1 MVKYKVRSFYEKDTG
16 TAGADVIIYDDAG
29 DVVDTLLITTESTY
43 NDLVEQLEG
52 IDEKYLDRTDVLNI
66 LQNTS
71 NEIVAINATTLN
83 GLSADF
89 YAKNNHNHDAVYAPL
104 PHVNVQSTEGV
115 MGHAKIINNVTR
127 DSFVNGEALAAYQ
140 GKLLN
145 DRINNVS
152 SAIVDSGWNTLNVD
166 TSNGFSHYSDGQKV
180 QYRKIGKIV
189 NMRGAVRNNWNG
201 RQVDTTGWYI
211 GTLPSGYRPSHSI
224 QAVNQ
229 GSGINRHLLEI
240 DSDGTVSVGARYGG
254 NSYVDMKKDNWL
266 TCNIT
271 FFID

>member
-1 MVKYKVRSFYEKDTG
+1 MVNFKVRSFYEKDTG
-16 TAGADVIIYDDAG
+16 TAGADVIIYDDVG

-115 MGHAKIINNVTR
+115 MGHVKIINNVTR

-145 DRINNVS
+145 DRISSVDAKLGTCNNTDIATYDTQCLKAYVNPYLRVVYATFNDIFNYTTS
-152 SAIVDSGWNTLNVD
+152 KKNTYIATGEIV
-166 TSNGFSHYSDGQKV
+166 K
-180 QYRKIGKIV
+180 
-189 NMRGAVRNNWNG
+189 
-201 RQVDTTGWYI
+201 
-211 GTLPSGYRPSHSI
+211 SGYRPKREVHFVSSPYTHGRVTTDGKIYGRSI
-224 QAVNQ
+224 YPSNKSDLAVK
-229 GSGINRHLLEI
+229 GSCGW
-240 DSDGTVSVGARYGG
+240 VY
-254 NSYVDMKKDNWL
+254 
-266 TCNIT
+266 
-271 FFID
+271 